1 MAYQIGVFI
10 SRSSLPVV
18 KVSRVTLI
26 TIGQIAVFFTYFSI
40 AYWKWLDLEYQLAL
54 MFVCGLLGG
63 GSFAN
68 CYYLLMKNETLD
80 KSQKEVAIGIM
91 GFLNEIGVISASLFA
106 LFISNFVLRS

>member
-10 SRSSLPVV
+10 SRSSLPVL
-18 KVSRVTLI
+18 KVARVTLI
-26 TIGQIAVFFTYFSI
+26 TVGQIAVFSMYFSV
-40 AYWKWLDLEYQLAL
+40 AYWKWLELECQLIL
-54 MFVCGLLGG
+54 MFVCGLFGG